1 MSLQKLTL
9 LLYLSITYCSVH
21 AQVDDAAHLNETSEP
36 KAALVRPGQMLPDDI
51 ALYTKIQLIGDDHLA
66 KEILQSTALTTLDLL
81 RWENAEVPDS
91 IQYIPNLTR
100 LSIRESAITTLGSWI
115 GNCKKL
121 EVLEIIGC
129 PNLRELPK
137 EIGSLPNLNTL
148 TVRNCSNVEE
158 IPAEWSNLTA
168 LRSLTIDCH
177 NLKRVPKDLWKID
190 SLKFVE
196 LNVAEFPEGIHTTPN
211 LSTLTVVG
219 KFEHMKVDFGN
230 ALKLKTL
237 SVTAPLQSFECRS
250 TSLEML
256 SLNAGTL
263 SVRGNLLDHFPNARS
278 IAIIC
283 RTFTEPLSIDS
294 HKKLQKLYLQ
304 INSGKAFRV
313 NGASEQLDELSITG
327 RILEEISGLEP
338 LENLKSLIIQRTR
351 LTTIPPEVAGLK
363 NLRHL
368 SVMYSGLTEIPDF
381 VFDRPLLEELNF
393 QGNNI
398 NTPISE
404 KIHSLE
410 HLKWLNVSANAIPNI
425 DELRNKAKFKIWPS
439 KE

>member
-1 MSLQKLTL
+1 MSFQKLIL
-9 LLYLSITYCSVH
+9 LLYLSITYCSVD
-21 AQVDDAAHLNETSEP
+21 AQVDDATHPNETTEP
-36 KAALVRPGQMLPDDI
+36 KTALIRPGQMLPDDI

-137 EIGSLPNLNTL
+137 EIGSLPNLYTL

-177 NLKRVPKDLWKID
+177 NLKRVPKHLWKID

-196 LNVAEFPEGIHTTPN
+196 LNVAEFPEGVHTAPN
-211 LSTLTVVG
+211 LSTLTVAG

-230 ALKLKTL
+230 APKLKTL
-237 SVTAPLQSFECRS
+237 SITAPLQSFECRS

-256 SLNAGTL
+256 SLNAAHCRCAATCW
-263 SVRGNLLDHFPNARS
+263 
-278 IAIIC
+278 II
-283 RTFTEPLSIDS
+283 S
-294 HKKLQKLYLQ
+294 
-304 INSGKAFRV
+304 
-313 NGASEQLDELSITG
+313 
-327 RILEEISGLEP
+327 
-338 LENLKSLIIQRTR
+338 RTR
-351 LTTIPPEVAGLK
+351 GQSQSSAGHSRNPFPLTRIKSFKSSTFKSTMGKLFESMALANNWTNSRSRAGSW
-363 NLRHL
+363 RRYRA
-368 SVMYSGLTEIPDF
+368 SSP
-381 VFDRPLLEELNF
+381 
-393 QGNNI
+393 
-398 NTPISE
+398 
-404 KIHSLE
+404 
-410 HLKWLNVSANAIPNI
+410 
-425 DELRNKAKFKIWPS
+425 
-439 KE
+439 